1 MTFKELLDSVNF
13 DDVAKQIVR
22 LYPDMEHSLGW
33 YKLHFDMLRLMKP
46 EHHDGAN
53 DDVCHITMKDW
64 GDGTGAH
71 LHAFP
76 MEGDYWEHSLTKELI
91 IAPEVK
97 ATNAELAACCLWHTS
112 YFGFTEKQ
120 VSDRFRCYEDW
131 DVDKKGR
138 LTPRIR
144 GEVLAKKK
152 LSVIRRNGG
161 MIPTV
166 KELPPSKKKK
176 LMSVAKRYVSYSD
189 TRMNKIKRKM
199 LFRREFMGNYYER
212 LIHISDFIIRGIH
225 ALSRE
230 GNYLTI
236 KQLCRLFHSD
246 LFTCT
251 MMESFADE
259 ETDSATYLKEVI
271 EKYEMLPIADN
282 AIIYIARG
290 YEYDFVEDDGITHHV
305 LRDEEGELIE
315 TISEKIDDH
324 KTYGIVDVII
334 DVVPELGHQTLISVA
349 GYKSDNPISYDIDQL

>member
-1 MTFKELLDSVNF
+1 MTFKELLDSVSF
-13 DDVAKQIVR
+13 DDVAEQIVR
-22 LYPDMEHSLGW
+22 LYPDMENSLGW

-53 DDVCHITMKDW
+53 DDVCHITMEDW
-64 GDGTGAH
+64 EDDSGLH
-71 LHAFP
+71 LDASP
-76 MEGDYWEHSLTKELI
+76 MEGDFWEHSLTKELI
-91 IAPEVK
+91 IAPDVK

-112 YFGFTEKQ
+112 FYGFTEKQ

-138 LTPRIR
+138 LIPRIR

-166 KELPPSKKKK
+166 KELSPSKKKE
-176 LMSVAKRYVSYSD
+176 LTSLAKRYFSYSD
-189 TRMNKIKRKM
+189 TRMNKIKRKR
-199 LFRREFMGNYYER
+199 LFRRKFMVYYYKR
-212 LIHISDFIIRGIH
+212 LIHISDFIINAIP

-230 GNYLTI
+230 DNYVTI
-236 KQLCRLFHSD
+236 KQLCRLFRSD
-246 LFTCT
+246 LIAYTT
-251 MMESFADE
+251 LESFADE
-259 ETDSATYLKEVI
+259 ETDSATYLKELI
-271 EKYEMLPIADN
+271 EKYEMLPITDN

-290 YEYDFVEDDGITHHV
+290 YEYDSKEENGITN
-305 LRDEEGELIE
+305 LRDEESELVE

-334 DVVPELGHQTLISVA
+334 DVVPKLGHQTMITFV
-349 GYKSDNPISYDIDQL
+349 GYNSDNPITYEVN